1 MKSKGKPRKKKV
13 PKYFGGGLLLGEAIN
28 MIKMNDDKAA
38 PEGGGKS
45 PLEAKGSNIFSMAA
59 KQLGGVLGPLAGI
72 LGSVGLGA
80 FNAWK
85 QQGDYQA
92 LAAMRER
99 QNILDKTTT
108 ANNGEYELGG
118 GIDPPVNKSP
128 KANNQVPYNVY
139 NPVAPDYYGGRLH
152 HSERFS
158 TEQSYPYDAMTPF
171 IAEDMLSTINDITGM
186 DMLSGFKDKE
196 GVIQK
201 TPLMDKIQSELIDY
215 KSKIKY
221 TGAKAG
227 GLKVS
232 MEEGGFIKGKTY
244 ELSESQID
252 RLKNLGYKIR
262 YEED

>member
-1 MKSKGKPRKKKV
+1 MKSKGKSLKKKV
-13 PKYFGGGLLLGEAIN
+13 PKYFGGGILLGEALN

-38 PEGGGKS
+38 PMEGGKS
-45 PLEAKGSNIFSMAA
+45 PLEAKGSNILTLAS

-85 QQGDYQA
+85 QQSDYQA
-92 LAAMRER
+92 LEAMREK
-99 QNILDKTTT
+99 QNILDKTVT

-128 KANNQVPYNVY
+128 KPANLVPYNVY
-139 NPVAPDYYGGRLH
+139 NPVASDYYGGKLRH
-152 HSERFS
+152 VERFS
-158 TEQSYPYDAMTPF
+158 TEESYPYDVMTPF
-171 IAEDMLSTINDITGM
+171 IAEDILSTINKIPGKDL
-186 DMLSGFKDKE
+186 LSGFTDEE
-196 GVIQK
+196 GTIQK

-221 TGAKAG
+221 TGAKSG
-227 GLKVS
+227 GLRVS
-232 MEEGGFIKGKTY
+232 MEDGGYIKGKTY
-244 ELSESQID
+244 DLSESQIN